1 VAHFKGAE
9 DAFVLPLD
17 IVMLLLGFGSAEEF
31 LAWSESATADEIASA
46 LAMLEAITSSD
57 G

>member
-1 VAHFKGAE
+1 VAHFQGAE
-9 DAFVLPLD
+9 GAFGLPLD

-31 LAWSESATADEIASA
+31 LAWSESATPDEIASA
-46 LAMLEAITSSD
+46 LAMLEALTSSD